1 LSRCGAQMSYQ
12 PADEPVSDVLA
23 AEEFGVPAPD
33 PEFRLR
39 AAPVTDV
46 LAAEEFGVPAS
57 DPAFRVQAGP
67 PTDVLAAE
75 EFGVPAPDPGLHPES
90 LLLPED
96 LVGNEPRDVLVAEEF
111 AMPAPDEAHVRPPA
125 VVRRGRPIARLVAIN
140 LPPLLGVAWLFRR
153 RRRRK
158 SGS

>member
-1 LSRCGAQMSYQ
+1 MSYQ

-33 PEFRLR
+33 PEFRL
-39 AAPVTDV
+39 
-46 LAAEEFGVPAS
+46 
-57 DPAFRVQAGP
+57 QAGP

-90 LLLPED
+90 LLLPQD
-96 LVGNEPRDVLVAEEF
+96 LVGKEPRDVLVAEEF
-111 AMPAPDEAHVRPPA
+111 AMPAPDEARVRPPA
-125 VVRRGRPIARLVAIN
+125 LVRPGLPIARLVAIN
-140 LPPLLGVAWLFRR
+140 LPPLLAAVLLFRR
-153 RRRRK
+153 LRRRK